1 MPTGKGYFVQTV
13 GQEQSAPPTG
23 STFWISDTGMRYG
36 IEAANQDELTT
47 TIAALG
53 LTRPAT
59 PIPWS
64 VLALLASGPAL
75 SKAGALTAYIGTEAR

>member
-1 MPTGKGYFVQTV
+1 MQTV

-64 VLALLASGPAL
+64 ILALLGSGPTL
-75 SKAGALTAYIGTEAR
+75 SKASALTAYIGTETR